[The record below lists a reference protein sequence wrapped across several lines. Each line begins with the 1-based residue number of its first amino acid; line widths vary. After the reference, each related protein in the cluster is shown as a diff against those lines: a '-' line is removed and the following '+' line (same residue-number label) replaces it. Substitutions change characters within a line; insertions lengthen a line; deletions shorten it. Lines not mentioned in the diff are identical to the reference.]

1 MRTVCKNTIAIA
13 EDIPEKN
20 FGYRPTAESRSVA
33 ETSLEGF
40 NFGELIA
47 QSEPEE
53 KSSRSKAEIIELLRA
68 EGERWCARVEI
79 TPEAVLEE
87 EAWMPGGTSKSRF
100 EVLLGTKEHEMHH
113 RGQLMVMERMLG
125 VVPHLTRN
133 RRAAAREKVAS

>member
-1 MRTVCKNTIAIA
+1 
-13 EDIPEKN
+13 
-20 FGYRPTAESRSVA
+20 
-33 ETSLEGF
+33 
-40 NFGELIA
+40 
-47 QSEPEE
+47 
-53 KSSRSKAEIIELLRA
+53 
-68 EGERWCARVEI
+68 VEI

>member
-53 KSSRSKAEIIELLRA
+53 KSSRSKAEIIE
-68 EGERWCARVEI
+68 I
-79 TPEAVLEE
+79 
-87 EAWMPGGTSKSRF
+87 
-100 EVLLGTKEHEMHH
+100 
-113 RGQLMVMERMLG
+113 
-125 VVPHLTRN
+125 
-133 RRAAAREKVAS
+133 AARRGRAVVR